1 MFFSF
6 LYIKKIKYGIYMCWE
21 MGLVNIVNL
30 YLYLYIN
37 YFKFFF
43 LDLIFKLSNKY
54 CILYMLNEFIFY
66 FYCENFL
73 NVSNVFIFCSDISEM
88 ISIKKEDVIFI
99 L

>member
-1 MFFSF
+1 
-6 LYIKKIKYGIYMCWE
+6 
-21 MGLVNIVNL
+21 
-30 YLYLYIN
+30 
-37 YFKFFF
+37 
-43 LDLIFKLSNKY
+43 
-54 CILYMLNEFIFY
+54 MLNEFIFY